1 MKMNDNEYP
10 NYFQAAD
17 AIAKKSQ
24 KSYLRFVKFDLFAMT
39 IGAALAIYNYQCDDS
54 RQIIYIISGILLF
67 IATILSLV
75 LKLVK
80 YEDTWYL
87 GRAFAESCKT
97 LTWRYM
103 TCSELFENTLT
114 DVQANQGFNKR
125 IKEIADEFE
134 DLNKKIN
141 ASLINKPVISDK
153 MKSIRALST
162 NQRKDYY
169 VEFRIEDQKKWYA
182 DNAAK
187 NKRNYEIW
195 FWIVIAMQI
204 LAILCIGYLIINPK
218 SDWNIT
224 GLFTT
229 LSASAFSWLQLKNY
243 QELKQAYTTTTGEL
257 NHILQDSSNVT
268 DDIALAKFV
277 LDSENAISREHTMW
291 LAQKRKL

>member
-17 AIAKKSQ
+17 ALSKKAQ
-24 KSYLRFVKFDLFAMT
+24 KTYLSFVKFDLWAMI
-39 IGAALAIYNYQCDDS
+39 IGSCLAIYNYQSDDS
-54 RQIIYIISGILLF
+54 RLVIYVISGFLLL
-67 IATILSLV
+67 IATIFTLV
-75 LKLVK
+75 LKSIK

-103 TCSELFENTLT
+103 TCSELFENTLSNAQ
-114 DVQANQGFNKR
+114 VNQDFNKR
-125 IKEIADEFE
+125 IKEIADQFV
-134 DLNKKIN
+134 DLNKEID

-153 MKSIRALST
+153 MKSVRALGI
-162 NQRKDYY
+162 NERKDYY

-182 DNAAK
+182 DNATK

-195 FWIVIAMQI
+195 FWIVITTQI
-204 LAILCIGYLIINPK
+204 LAILCVGFLIICPK
-218 SDWNIT
+218 SDWNLT

-268 DDIALAKFV
+268 DDVSLAKFV

>member
-1 MKMNDNEYP
+1 MKMKISEYP

-17 AIAKKSQ
+17 AISKKSQ
-24 KSYLRFVKFDLFAMT
+24 KTYLRFVKFDLFAMI
-39 IGAALAIYNYQCDDS
+39 IGAGLAIYNYQCNDS
-54 RQIIYIISGILLF
+54 RQIIYIISGILLL

-114 DVQANQGFNKR
+114 DVQANQIFNKR
-125 IKEIADEFE
+125 IKEIADQFV
-134 DLNKKIN
+134 DLNKEID
-141 ASLINKPVISDK
+141 ASLINKPVVSGK
-153 MKSIRALST
+153 MKNIRALT
-162 NQRKDYY
+162 TAERKDYY
-169 VEFRIEDQKKWYA
+169 VEFRIEDQKEWYA
-182 DNAAK
+182 DNATK
-187 NKRNYEIW
+187 NKKKYELW
-195 FWIVIAMQI
+195 FLIVIATQI
-204 LAILCIGYLIINPK
+204 LAILCVGFLIIHPK
-218 SDWNIT
+218 SNWNLT

-243 QELKQAYTTTTGEL
+243 QELKQAYTTTTSEL

-268 DDIALAKFV
+268 NDVSLAKFV